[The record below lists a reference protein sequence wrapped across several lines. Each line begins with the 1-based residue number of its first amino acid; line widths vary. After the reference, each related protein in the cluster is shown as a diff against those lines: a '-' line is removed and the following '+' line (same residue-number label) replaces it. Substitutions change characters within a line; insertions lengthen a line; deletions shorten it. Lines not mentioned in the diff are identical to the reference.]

1 MSCALPNL
9 VRQTLLCMF
18 SHKEPEALKAEE
30 TLSSSKGTSK
40 YLLPHKVTSTHFPG
54 IPPCLPFL
62 SKCTCFLQKGE
73 PDIFPRKTQPD
84 ASGAGGRAG
93 GSTLRLSHARL
104 SESPKHTLNP
114 FQRVQAQMWD
124 SIQSILMVPGR

>member
-1 MSCALPNL
+1 
-9 VRQTLLCMF
+9 MF

-40 YLLPHKVTSTHFPG
+40 YLLPHTVTSTDFPG
-54 IPPCLPFL
+54 ISPMPPFL
-62 SKCTCFLQKGE
+62 IKCSCFLQQGE
-73 PDIFPRKTQPD
+73 PAILPRKTHPD

-93 GSTLRLSHARL
+93 GSTLGLSHARL
-104 SESPKHTLNP
+104 SGSPKHTLNLV
-114 FQRVQAQMWD
+114 QRVQAQMWD